1 MDPSGSKRKGGL
13 IPVTF
18 LKKQKGQDEK
28 ACFFCGGRGDF
39 TLSVRRRKGS
49 YYRSGERKAETERQ
63 GIKSSIIEKIL
74 PGNGQDIP
82 QFKYHHQCYSNF
94 THKGKIERLRKKHEE
109 SQTKLN
115 EGETSREEGRPS
127 RRSSREHAI
136 DWNLCMFC
144 QDTSIGNMNIFS
156 TMELSEKII
165 SLAQSDLIMRVRMAN
180 VSDLVASEG
189 KYHLKCW
196 VLFQRKIGKLNKQE
210 SIHDPCLDKLCND
223 MVNGLADGHVYDMGC
238 VSSQYV

>member
-1 MDPSGSKRKGGL
+1 MDPSGSKRKGCL
-13 IPVTF
+13 ILVTS
-18 LKKQKGQDEK
+18 LKKQKGQDGK
-28 ACFFCGGRGDF
+28 ACFFCGGRGDLRC
-39 TLSVRRRKGS
+39 LSEEGKDRIIEAAK
-49 YYRSGERKAETERQ
+49 ERQ
-63 GIKSSIIEKIL
+63 RLNDKASSSIIEKIL
-74 PGNGQDIP
+74 SGNGQEIP

-109 SQTKLN
+109 SLTKLN
-115 EGETSREEGRPS
+115 EGETSREENRPS

-144 QDTSIGNMNIFS
+144 QDTSIGNMHNVS

-196 VLFQRKIGKLNKQE
+196 VLFQSRQAGTHSQTGPCIYSKGKTKSNL
-210 SIHDPCLDKLCND
+210 
-223 MVNGLADGHVYDMGC
+223 
-238 VSSQYV
+238 